1 MSAGTL
7 APSPTSSSAG
17 ISPPPGSVSP
27 SVFHPKSLGLVN
39 NPGWV
44 PDTAC
49 SRRMLMGLTIAP
61 LALTIV
67 PLAIRAPTRGVPYMC
82 AATLEASLLGLLQ
95 PGSTP
100 AEEQVAELTR
110 ALAASAGQEQP
121 ALSPLIEG
129 DWVLLHTSKSTFD
142 PRNPLGRRE
151 DGTAPGLEGAFAALS
166 GGAQVAAPSSS
177 PIQRALVDAFS
188 VTQSIQLQGS
198 DKRVLQSVET
208 PVGTLRLGARA
219 SVSTEQ
225 PARISFAFDEGYF
238 ALRTPLFGVDRL
250 PYPVPFRLLGKEAEG
265 YLDTTYLSDKL
276 RISVGNKGTQF
287 VLGRP

>member
-1 MSAGTL
+1 M
-7 APSPTSSSAG
+7 
-17 ISPPPGSVSP
+17 
-27 SVFHPKSLGLVN
+27 
-39 NPGWV
+39 
-44 PDTAC
+44 
-49 SRRMLMGLTIAP
+49 
-61 LALTIV
+61 
-67 PLAIRAPTRGVPYMC
+67 
-82 AATLEASLLGLLQ
+82 
-95 PGSTP
+95 
-100 AEEQVAELTR
+100 
-110 ALAASAGQEQP
+110 
-121 ALSPLIEG
+121 
-129 DWVLLHTSKSTFD
+129 LLHTSKSTFD

-177 PIQRALVDAFS
+177 PIQRARVDAFS

-208 PVGTLRLGARA
+208 PVGTLQLGARA
-219 SVSTEQ
+219 SVSTAQ

-238 ALRTPLFGVDRL
+238 ALRTPLFGVERL

>member
-1 MSAGTL
+1 M
-7 APSPTSSSAG
+7 SSAG
-17 ISPPPGSVSP
+17 NLP
-27 SVFHPKSLGLVN
+27 
-39 NPGWV
+39 WV
-44 PDTAC
+44 ADTAC
-49 SRRMLMGLTIAP
+49 GRRMLTGITIAP

-67 PLAIRAPTRGVPYMC
+67 PLAIRAPTRGAPTRGVPYMC
-82 AATLEASLLGLLQ
+82 AATLEASLLWLLE

-219 SVSTEQ
+219 SVSTAQ